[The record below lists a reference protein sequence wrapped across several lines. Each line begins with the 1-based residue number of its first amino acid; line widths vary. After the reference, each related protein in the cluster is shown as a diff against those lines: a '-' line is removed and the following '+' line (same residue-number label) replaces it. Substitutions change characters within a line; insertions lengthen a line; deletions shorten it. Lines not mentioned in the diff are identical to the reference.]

1 MKMRCCLVM
10 GWLLVVAIGTDPDI
24 AAQPAGDK
32 KNDKRLSLQE
42 KIAKADMVVVG
53 KVTEVGLSAASSF
66 DVGAIEVRE
75 ILKGNGK
82 IKAAKFR
89 FPSRGDEAAAVY
101 GKKGVDG
108 VWILGKEGGYMDAR
122 EVLSFQPLTD
132 LNTVKDLIA
141 KMPKGVQPPKDD
153 KK

>member
-1 MKMRCCLVM
+1 MRYCVVI
-10 GWLLVVAIGTDPDI
+10 GLLLALAIGRETHI

-32 KNDKRLSLQE
+32 KKDKGLSLQE
-42 KIAKADMVVVG
+42 RIAKADIVVVG

-75 ILKGNGK
+75 VLKGNGK
-82 IKAAKFR
+82 IKAVKFR
-89 FPSRGDEAAAVY
+89 FPSRGDEAAAAY

-108 VWILGKEGGYMDAR
+108 VWILGKEGGYMGAR
-122 EVLSFQPLTD
+122 GVLSFQPLTD
-132 LNTVKDLIA
+132 LKTVMELIA
-141 KMPKGVQPPKDD
+141 KMPKVVDPPKDD